1 MCKQQSYKKNFSA
14 FQSNLCG
21 ISTPETAS
29 KLNSQLLF
37 RGQFSFECVFIY
49 LLLGQNDPAL
59 SPQPSSAG
67 QPNIRSELKKSFFFF
82 LLKKEAPSPACISEV
97 AITYP
102 AKVKLRNL
110 HVIY

>member
-82 LLKKEAPSPACISEV
+82 F
-97 AITYP
+97 Y
-102 AKVKLRNL
+102 
-110 HVIY
+110 